1 MEKLTHDL
9 KQSELRRIDEARLGI
24 RHALRHEGIR
34 GLAADATFTQPCM
47 GNCGS
52 RSNPFS
58 GNSLFDKSSPAN
70 SLVVCHQDTALPI
83 QKRHDALGWRPWSVK
98 DGVTDAHAPASALS
112 QVSALRVH
120 LDESNVD
127 AGPEGLAGHTH
138 ERRFN

>member
-9 KQSELRRIDEARLGI
+9 KQSELRRGDEARLASVTLYG
-24 RHALRHEGIR
+24 
-34 GLAADATFTQPCM
+34 M
-47 GNCGS
+47 KVS
-52 RSNPFS
+52 RTWQQTRDYSTLHGKLWVTKQSLFP
-58 GNSLFDKSSPAN
+58 NSLFDKSSPAN
-70 SLVVCHQDTALPI
+70 WLVVCHQDTALPI
-83 QKRHDALGWRPWSVK
+83 QKRHDALGWGPWSVK